1 MIIPCPSCKKK
12 FEVEASLIPNEGKML
27 QCGFCSE
34 KWFFKKEPKKKVI
47 KEVKKIIDKTTE
59 KIHKNVPD
67 STEKIINEAEKAI
80 TKKNSKINNTNSVNI
95 LSFLVVFIIS
105 AIAIIILAD
114 TFKNSIKIFIPGFD
128 IVLSNLYESFNDV
141 FLFFKD
147 LLN

>member
-1 MIIPCPSCKKK
+1 MIIACPSCKKK
-12 FEVEASLIPNEGKML
+12 FEVDGSLIPSEGKML

-34 KWFFKKEPKKKVI
+34 KWFFKKETKKKVI

-59 KIHKNVPD
+59 NFHKNVPD
-67 STEKIINEAEKAI
+67 STEKIINEAEKVI
-80 TKKNSKINNTNSVNI
+80 TKKNNKINNSNAVNI

-105 AIAIIILAD
+105 VIAIIILAD

-128 IVLSNLYESFNDV
+128 IVLSNLYESLNDV